1 MARGVAKELKLKVR
15 KVLGLIPLFE
25 EVTWEKLVGGLFD
38 PNPSPPHPRFPFHIR
53 KRVMVKQAQEARDN
67 QFLFQNVQNNEIFEI
82 FKMFKNNRWIN
93 VYNTK
98 SKRL

>member
-1 MARGVAKELKLKVR
+1 MGK
-15 KVLGLIPLFE
+15 
-25 EVTWEKLVGGLFD
+25 TCGGPFW
-38 PNPSPPHPRFPFHIR
+38 PQSQTPPHPRFPFHIR
-53 KRVMVKQAQEARDN
+53 KKVMVKQAQEARDN

-93 VYNTK
+93 VYNKK